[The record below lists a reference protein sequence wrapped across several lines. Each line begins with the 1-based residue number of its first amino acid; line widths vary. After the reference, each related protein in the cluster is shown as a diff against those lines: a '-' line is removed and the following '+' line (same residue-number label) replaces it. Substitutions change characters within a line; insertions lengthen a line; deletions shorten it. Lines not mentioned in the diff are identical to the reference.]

1 MRGVNR
7 ATGTGRM
14 QQGLMNLMEG
24 HSIPATD
31 GRNLPATDGR
41 TKAMPRP
48 ERRAMAH
55 VLRRNTGAKVVPGT
69 RASLISG

>member
-1 MRGVNR
+1 MRGANQ

-24 HSIPATD
+24 RS
-31 GRNLPATDGR
+31 LPATDGR
-41 TKAMPRP
+41 TEAMPRLG
-48 ERRAMAH
+48 RRAMAH

-69 RASLISG
+69 RSSLISG